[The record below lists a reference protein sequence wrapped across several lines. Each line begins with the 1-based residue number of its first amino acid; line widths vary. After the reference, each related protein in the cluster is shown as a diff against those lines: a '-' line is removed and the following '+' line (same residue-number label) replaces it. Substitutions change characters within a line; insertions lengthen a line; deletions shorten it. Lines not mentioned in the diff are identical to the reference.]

1 MGISGPSQRL
11 QNRIVDTFVQ
21 TILNESNAA
30 ATRGYSLALGSLPA
44 KLLAPN
50 RHVLSKVIECLC
62 AISRPN
68 RKVGGES
75 DAETRR
81 NALRSLVQVCRTVG
95 FSKMEESET
104 PQVPLSFL
112 CKAHVQLVFE
122 SLLES
127 VGDYGIDRRGD
138 VGSWSRVEAMI
149 GLEEILYMAM
159 NASPTIPHIAAPII
173 LEKSNHSQHE
183 LTDIPDITS
192 RLSFFEDN
200 ASARVKQA
208 LVDGKVFQP
217 FAIQS
222 EDFLVDETLC
232 TRIIGAM
239 LKQLCEKMDLVRSVA
254 GGCLERLLLSTS
266 PVVSFIPQKKVLIK
280 AMNLNPYRKHEGS
293 ILTNNYTVP
302 SITFP
307 MVVKAMNVDE
317 FFEDIISGI
326 VISVGGITESVVKY
340 ASSSHLEWV
349 KILRQRKCTGGIAKL
364 GNGQSQKLICSIF
377 FIFYIS

>member
-1 MGISGPSQRL
+1 
-11 QNRIVDTFVQ
+11 
-21 TILNESNAA
+21 
-30 ATRGYSLALGSLPA
+30 
-44 KLLAPN
+44 
-50 RHVLSKVIECLC
+50 
-62 AISRPN
+62 
-68 RKVGGES
+68 
-75 DAETRR
+75 
-81 NALRSLVQVCRTVG
+81 
-95 FSKMEESET
+95 MEESET

-340 ASSSHLEWV
+340 ASSSLLEWV

-364 GNGQSQKLICSIF
+364 GNALLKVFQHHQREERVTLPLLKTLDKLFLNGSFEVLLESNTISFSENLLSLLKIEAAECSSVPRLLSMVNVALALVNF
-377 FIFYIS
+377 KSNPEVRFHTTFYTLSLHQ